1 MNSGVCYK
9 PYSQR
14 FGGEGA
20 GGGNGAGVFVA
31 QRVRG
36 WRRTECA
43 GPGQNSSFVLLPLL
57 LSLRRFKCATATV
70 QASASDRFPAPFAS
84 PSRRTPVREPNRCI
98 LEPFKPET
106 PKITLYL
113 VLAQGQLTL

>member
-43 GPGQNSSFVLLPLL
+43 GPGQNNSLVLLSLL
-57 LSLRRFKCATATV
+57 LSLRRFKCSTATLQV
-70 QASASDRFPAPFAS
+70 NASDRFSAPI
-84 PSRRTPVREPNRCI
+84 RIPVPRENLRPGTQP
-98 LEPFKPET
+98 LHSGA
-106 PKITLYL
+106 L
-113 VLAQGQLTL
+113 

>member
-31 QRVRG
+31 QRVRV

-43 GPGQNSSFVLLPLL
+43 GPGQNNSLVLLSLL
-57 LSLRRFKCATATV
+57 LSLRRFKCFTATLKI
-70 QASASDRFPAPFAS
+70 SASDRFSAPFAS
-84 PSRRTPVREPNRCI
+84 PSRTPSGNPTVAIWHPLSQKRQ
-98 LEPFKPET
+98 K
-106 PKITLYL
+106 
-113 VLAQGQLTL
+113 